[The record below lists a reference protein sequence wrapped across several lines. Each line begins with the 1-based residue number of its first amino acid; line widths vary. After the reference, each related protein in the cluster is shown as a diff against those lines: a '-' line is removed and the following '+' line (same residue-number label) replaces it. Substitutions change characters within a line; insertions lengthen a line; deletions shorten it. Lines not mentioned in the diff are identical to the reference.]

1 MAMSAT
7 VYAAARYGV
16 VDDDTATGLH
26 LASFSTNSEVDEAFA
41 LNHGGSTIGYSMYN
55 DRATVDVSGVV
66 AVKATGLALNLSSVL
81 TLANVTADSLNTL
94 TGNLFTTSTGN
105 AGLLV
110 KSVNLSRT
118 NTGFEEGSIGGV
130 YFPLIATNSP
140 STLAD

>member
-1 MAMSAT
+1 MSAT

-16 VDDDTATGLH
+16 VNDNTATGLH

-55 DRATVDVSGVV
+55 DRATVDCSGVV
-66 AVKATGLALNLSSVL
+66 AVKATGLALNLASVL
-81 TLANVTADSLNTL
+81 ALANVTADSLNTT

-110 KSVNLSRT
+110 KSVSLTRT

-130 YFPLIATNSP
+130 YFPLVATNSP

>member
-1 MAMSAT
+1 MSAT

-66 AVKATGLALNLSSVL
+66 AVKATGLALNLASVL
-81 TLANVTADSLNTL
+81 SLANVTADSLNTN
-94 TGNLFTTSTGN
+94 TGIESFVS
-105 AGLLV
+105 
-110 KSVNLSRT
+110 KSVESCKTPACPEIIRGVLAS
-118 NTGFEEGSIGGV
+118 SIK
-130 YFPLIATNSP
+130 IE
-140 STLAD
+140 STSSTKP

>member
-1 MAMSAT
+1 MSAT

-55 DRATVDVSGVV
+55 DRATVECSGVV
-66 AVKATGLALNLSSVL
+66 AVKATGLALNVSSVL
-81 TLANVTADSLNTL
+81 TLANTTADSLNTSSA
-94 TGNLFTTSTGN
+94 NLFTTPVAN
-105 AGLLV
+105 VGLLV
-110 KSVNLSRT
+110 KSTSLTRT
-118 NTGFEEGSIGGV
+118 NTGFEEGNISCV
-130 YFPLIATNSP
+130 FFPLIATNSP

>member
-1 MAMSAT
+1 MSAT

-16 VDDDTATGLH
+16 VNDNTATGLH

-55 DRATVDVSGVV
+55 DRATVDCSGVV
-66 AVKATGLALNLSSVL
+66 AVKATGLALNLASVL
-81 TLANVTADSLNTL
+81 ALANVTADSLNTT
-94 TGNLFTTSTGN
+94 TGNLFTTSVGN

-110 KSVNLSRT
+110 KSVSLTRT

-130 YFPLIATNSP
+130 YFPLVATNSP

>member
-16 VDDDTATGLH
+16 VNDNTATGLH

-66 AVKATGLALNLSSVL
+66 AVKATGLALNLASVL
-81 TLANVTADSLNTL
+81 ALANVTADSLNTT
-94 TGNLFTTSTGN
+94 TGNLFTTSVGN

-110 KSVNLSRT
+110 KSVSLTRT

-130 YFPLIATNSP
+130 YFPLVATNSP